1 MSNLTKSI
9 VLASI
14 GICFL
19 GAILSGSARGQN
31 RDMQNQDMQNQSP
44 QNRSA
49 HAARPGAISYVEGD
63 AAIDNQ
69 PLNPDA
75 VGSVELQKGQVLT
88 TQAGKVESF

>member
-1 MSNLTKSI
+1 MRNLTKSI

-31 RDMQNQDMQNQSP
+31 RDMQNQSP
-44 QNRSA
+44 QNQSA

-75 VGSVELQKGQVLT
+75 VGSVELQKG
-88 TQAGKVESF
+88 